1 MAFLDKLKGVKD
13 SVVTSA
19 SNVAQKAKESYADAK
34 QAQMEKKAAEEAYR
48 QEMTE
53 KANSLANELIEGI
66 HNATKENQ
74 LGFFSQNS
82 ESEIQ
87 KFTKEFYEKIL
98 LPANSV
104 RKSYL
109 SMHPYIDDKQVKK
122 ILKSFGFA
130 EVSGDL
136 LLHIKDKEA
145 QEFMLTYDTFYFKLA
160 LPEDKRYFAI
170 GQIPVKDIDRFELKK
185 EEGYYAFLCDGYKL
199 AQLLILDSREEDFI
213 TLNKYFTDIKA
224 QDLEIKDEEID
235 KIIQEKIGSKIYKQV
250 KKYMVYDD
258 ELAIYFA
265 WGLDSL
271 AAKDY
276 IVCTTKQII
285 IMDRE
290 AFGGTM
296 NVKQLYYEDITSAQT
311 IQNTGDSSLTGMLI
325 DAAFASLFQQCD
337 LEITVAGSKT
347 RINTLCKV
355 EAERVISI
363 YHEYRKKAKTA
374 SAQPQQVIVQ
384 QNQPDVL
391 EQIEKLAKL
400 KDMGVL
406 SAEEF
411 DKKKAELLLKL

>member
-1 MAFLDKLKGVKD
+1 M
-13 SVVTSA
+13 
-19 SNVAQKAKESYADAK
+19 
-34 QAQMEKKAAEEAYR
+34 
-48 QEMTE
+48 
-53 KANSLANELIEGI
+53 
-66 HNATKENQ
+66 
-74 LGFFSQNS
+74 
-82 ESEIQ
+82 
-87 KFTKEFYEKIL
+87 
-98 LPANSV
+98 
-104 RKSYL
+104 
-109 SMHPYIDDKQVKK
+109 
-122 ILKSFGFA
+122 
-130 EVSGDL
+130 
-136 LLHIKDKEA
+136 
-145 QEFMLTYDTFYFKLA
+145 
-160 LPEDKRYFAI
+160 
-170 GQIPVKDIDRFELKK
+170 
-185 EEGYYAFLCDGYKL
+185 
-199 AQLLILDSREEDFI
+199 ILDSREEDFI
-213 TLNKYFTDIKA
+213 TMNKYFTDIKA
-224 QDLEIKDEEID
+224 QDFEIKDEEID

-311 IQNTGDSSLTGMLI
+311 IQNTGDSSLTGMLL

-363 YHEYRKKAKTA
+363 YHEYRKKAKA
-374 SAQPQQVIVQ
+374 ANSQPQVIVQ

-400 KDMGVL
+400 KEMGVL

-411 DKKKAELLLKL
+411 AKKKAELLLQW